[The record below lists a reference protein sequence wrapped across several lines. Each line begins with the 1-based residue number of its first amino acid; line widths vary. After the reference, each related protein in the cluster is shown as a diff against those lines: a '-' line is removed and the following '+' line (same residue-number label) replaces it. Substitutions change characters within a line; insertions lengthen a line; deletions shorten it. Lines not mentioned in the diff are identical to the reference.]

1 MGTLLEK
8 IFTFGKEVIGRT
20 LELLKDLQVH
30 KVLLVRLARQAQQA
44 Q

>member
-1 MGTLLEK
+1 MGTLSEK

-20 LELLKDLQVH
+20 LELSKDLQGR
-30 KVLLVRLARQAQQA
+30 KVQLARRAQQA